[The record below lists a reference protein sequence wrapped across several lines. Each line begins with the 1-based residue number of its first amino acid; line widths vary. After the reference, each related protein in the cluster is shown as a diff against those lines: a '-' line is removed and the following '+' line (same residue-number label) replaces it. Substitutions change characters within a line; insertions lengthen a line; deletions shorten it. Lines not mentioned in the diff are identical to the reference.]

1 MLGRSR
7 AWLLLCVALAAGCA
21 TSSAPRGFLRPPL
34 EAQRSAYGGWI
45 EIALVREPRARTEGT
60 LSGEL
65 IAVGDDSIFVLGAAG
80 LRAVAVPQIAR
91 ARLMAY
97 DAQYGALASW
107 TLLGVLSTAS
117 HGVGLILTAP
127 MWIVLGTTATSA
139 QSHAPLHVVTR
150 PADLPSLR
158 PFARFPQGLPP
169 ALDRR
174 ALSLR

>member
-1 MLGRSR
+1 MRGHSR
-7 AWLLLCVALAAGCA
+7 AWLLLCAAAAAGCA

-45 EIALVREPRARTEGT
+45 EVALARQPHARTEET

-80 LRAVAVPQIAR
+80 LRAVAVPRIAR

-117 HGVGLILTAP
+117 HGVGLILSAP
-127 MWIVLGTTATSA
+127 VWIVAGSAATAA
-139 QSHAPLHVVTR
+139 QSHAPLRVVTR
-150 PADLPSLR
+150 PGELPSLR

-169 ALDRR
+169 SLGRR

>member
-7 AWLLLCVALAAGCA
+7 VWLPLCVAVAAGCA

-45 EIALVREPRARTEGT
+45 EVTLVRESHARTSDT

-80 LRAVAVPQIAR
+80 LRALAVPRIAR

-117 HGVGLILTAP
+117 HGLGLILSAP
-127 MWIVLGTTATSA
+127 VWILAGTGATSS
-139 QSHAPLHVVTR
+139 QSRAPLHEVTQ
-150 PADLPSLR
+150 PGNLPSLR

-169 ALDRR
+169 GLDRR
-174 ALSLR
+174 TLFLR